1 MKQSHYL
8 GSSVLRYGY
17 PKTTVQHTP
26 CRVLFTR
33 THSSPEQHAYLR
45 RYLGC
50 SYSTRFTRGEG
61 NTLVR
66 MNRSRHWQTK
76 ARAALITPSLLS
88 PASS

>member
-45 RYLGC
+45 RYLGY
-50 SYSTRFTRGEG
+50 SYSTRFTRGGVEG
-61 NTLVR
+61 SSGGEHPNTNTLTPTL
-66 MNRSRHWQTK
+66 HPGTYEPQ
-76 ARAALITPSLLS
+76 PSL
-88 PASS
+88 AD